1 MNKSTDNNFQWD
13 DNLVKDFTE
22 YVGLRVGKNHDIRE
36 QINYLCEDFK
46 QSKLPSQ
53 PTEQTLSSK
62 GEREWEIVSLK
73 AKNGAITH
81 LKTWILAYMRNEL
94 KEDTIYSVK
103 RLSDN
108 VVFQVGD
115 KVNYG
120 HKIKSFLVITPDNH
134 LTAVSASL
142 AGNIGDMAV
151 AASIPL
157 PNINFKDLF
166 HYKEPTNGS
175 IHTKPNTYPI
185 TKDDDKVTREE
196 LLEAE
201 HKAFYAARED
211 YDRGGCSPKMRKYP
225 TFSDYKDSQ
234 K

>member
-62 GEREWEIVSLK
+62 GEREWEIMSYTSK
-73 AKNGAITH
+73 TNFGFDAIMNKMPDGKWA
-81 LKTWILAYMRNEL
+81 LDFRLGYNKPIPESALPKDKTIN
-94 KEDTIYSVK
+94 SVK

-115 KVNYG
+115 DVYENITG
-120 HKIKSFLVITPDNH
+120 RLSAWTIKEF
-134 LTAVSASL
+134 SL
-142 AGNIGDMAV
+142 KDERCFSCGV
-151 AASIPL
+151 
-157 PNINFKDLF
+157 NINNIEKQPYPET
-166 HYKEPTNGS
+166 HANKES
-175 IHTKPNTYPI
+175 YPI
-185 TKDDDKVTREE
+185 TKNDDKVTREE

-201 HKAFYAARED
+201 SKAFYAARETKR
-211 YDRGGCSPKMRKYP
+211 YGFFSEIVNKYP